1 MRRDLLDVSLAAFAT
16 AIAALMG
23 GIFWAAHDLHDAE
36 LAWII
41 GVLAALFGLWR
52 WRQHARKDRLG
63 D

>member
-1 MRRDLLDVSLAAFAT
+1 MRNDLRDVSVAAFAT

-23 GIFWAAHDLHDAE
+23 GIFWAASDFPAAE
-36 LAWII
+36 LAWGV

-52 WRQHARKDRLG
+52 WRQHGRKDRLG